1 VTAASRD
8 GSVVCEHRRG
18 PWHLV
23 NVTGSCRCLLW
34 SCGGQKYALSVFA
47 LLRLASRVNLGA
59 EIGSSRARLGEV
71 AGEDRLEEGAEDD
84 LSAATG
90 H

>member
-8 GSVVCEHRRG
+8 GSVVCETDAALG
-18 PWHLV
+18 
-23 NVTGSCRCLLW
+23 TSSMCRCLLW
-34 SCGGQKYALSVFA
+34 SCGGQKHALSVFA

-71 AGEDRLEEGAEDD
+71 AGEDRLDEGAEDD
-84 LSAATG
+84 LSAAAG